1 MDNNHQGKRKI
12 SAFLMT
18 LKIKVCLSPL
28 KKYLSQEH
36 DLEPDPFEWLTW
48 KGRMFF
54 IPDI

>member
-1 MDNNHQGKRKI
+1 MDNNHQGERKI

-48 KGRMFF
+48 KGRIFF